1 MLEISIFIFSGF
13 FIGTLAGLFGIGGG
27 LIIVPIVTYSLMH
40 FHGYAFESALLSGI
54 ATSLASIIFSGITAT
69 LTHIKN
75 NNVDGELFKKYV
87 VGVIL
92 GSILIGIYLTKLRVD
107 FIKYFFILYTFFAAF
122 QIMAKKKE
130 YTAQTKLAT
139 PLSQSIGFLFA
150 IISGLVGIGGGTL
163 FVPHLMKSNV
173 PAKRAVGIAATFG
186 LIIGITTTIVIYL
199 NNPES
204 ANHQLGLIY
213 LPAILFLTL
222 PSLFFV
228 KLSATWLLQ
237 LPDAT
242 IKKWFA
248 ILLISIG
255 IFMALTS

>member
-1 MLEISIFIFSGF
+1 MLEIAIFIFSGF

-54 ATSLASIIFSGITAT
+54 TTSLASIIFSGITAT

-75 NNVDGELFKKYV
+75 NNVDGELFKRYV
-87 VGVIL
+87 GGVIL
-92 GSILIGIYLTKLRVD
+92 GSILIGIYLTELRVD

-130 YTAQTKLAT
+130 YASSTKLAM
-139 PLSQSIGFLFA
+139 PLSQSIGFIFA

-163 FVPHLMKSNV
+163 FVPHLVKRNV

-186 LIIGITTTIVIYL
+186 LIIGITTSIVIYL

-204 ANHQLGLIY
+204 SNHQLGLIY

-222 PSLFFV
+222 PSLIFV

-255 IFMALTS
+255 IFMALAS

>member
-1 MLEISIFIFSGF
+1 MLEIAIFIFSGF

-69 LTHIKN
+69 FTHIKN
-75 NNVDGELFKKYV
+75 NNVDVELFKRYV
-87 VGVIL
+87 GGVIL
-92 GSILIGIYLTKLRVD
+92 GSILIGIYLTELKVD
-107 FIKYFFILYTFFAAF
+107 FIKYFFIVYTFFAAF
-122 QIMAKKKE
+122 QIMAKKK
-130 YTAQTKLAT
+130 YARSTKLAM
-139 PLSQSIGFLFA
+139 PFSQSIGFIFA
-150 IISGLVGIGGGTL
+150 TISGLVGIGGGTL
-163 FVPHLMKSNV
+163 FVPHLVKRNV
-173 PAKRAVGIAATFG
+173 PAKRAVGIASTFG

-199 NNPES
+199 SNPES
-204 ANHQLGLIY
+204 SNHQLGLIY

-222 PSLFFV
+222 PSLIFV

-237 LPDAT
+237 LPDVT
-242 IKKWFA
+242 IKRWFA